1 LASEKE
7 SSRQGVRLLAGIGSA
22 LLAPGRALALAVLV
36 LLALLRTIDPA
47 FLEEARLR
55 SFDLEQRLYH
65 RVLEPAEVRVRVV
78 AIDEKSLRRHGQWPW
93 PRTLVARLVQKIA
106 AGEPRVLGVDILFS
120 ESDRLSP
127 GRLVESVPDI
137 PISIV
142 HELSLLPPNETPL
155 AAAFGS
161 VPTVLGL
168 GGTHEPPQGARRPS
182 PITPV
187 RERGANVRTF
197 LFKYSSL
204 VRDIPE
210 IDAAALGRGMILGEP
225 DAGGIVRRPPLMV
238 VGERNLVP
246 AFALEVLRV
255 AFGLHF
261 IEIAASSDG
270 IVGVQLEDLFLQ
282 TDSRGRAYPHF
293 AAPHADSLISAA
305 DLLDGSYNPEQLKDN
320 IVLLGVTG
328 VGLVE
333 TKETPIGLMPGT
345 EIHAQLIESI
355 LTGDLLRR
363 FPMLGRI
370 EVGLVLAAGL
380 LSIFVVPYS
389 RPRFAGLAL
398 VGLVA
403 LFLGSGFAAFRFA
416 NLLVDTV
423 YPAISAVVTFVIMLG
438 AHLRAAEAA
447 RRRLAV
453 ELAGEREAKARL
465 EGELNAARAIQM
477 GLLPRRFPG
486 RPQREDVEVYAVVEP
501 AQKVGGDLYDVL
513 MLDNRHLFF
522 AIADVSGHGIPAAL
536 FMAMSM
542 GVLRAATLRH
552 SEALD
557 QVFREANAE
566 ILAAS
571 DDLMREGTSMMFVT
585 VFAGVLDLATG
596 HIVYVNAGH
605 DSPFVRR
612 RDATAL
618 LLKTEGGPPLGT
630 VEHFP
635 YAVGRLQLASEEL
648 VLLYTDG
655 VVEAENREGRAYTI
669 ARLEEALASAPRGDA
684 VSVVELVRSDVR
696 RFIADAGQ
704 ADDLT
709 VLAVRWLAPG
719 PSTS

>member
-1 LASEKE
+1 M
-7 SSRQGVRLLAGIGSA
+7 RLLAGIGSA
-22 LLAPGRALALAVLV
+22 LSAPGRALALAVLA
-36 LLALLRTIDPA
+36 LLALLRAADPA

-55 SFDLEQRLYH
+55 GFDLEQRLYH

-78 AIDEKSLRRHGQWPW
+78 AIDEKSLQRYGQWPW
-93 PRTLVARLVQKIA
+93 PRTLVARLVRRIA

-137 PISIV
+137 PLSIV
-142 HELSLLPPNETPL
+142 HELSLLPANEAAL
-155 AAAFGS
+155 AAAFQS

-168 GGTHEPPQGARRPS
+168 GGTHEPPQAARRPS
-182 PITPV
+182 PITPI
-187 RERGANVRTF
+187 RERGAYVRRS
-197 LFKYSSL
+197 LIEYSSL

-210 IDAAALGRGMILGEP
+210 IDAAALGRGILLGGP
-225 DAGGIVRRPPLMV
+225 DAGGVVRRLPLID

-270 IVGVQLEDLFLQ
+270 IEGVQLEDLFLP

-293 AAPHADSLISAA
+293 APPHEKLISAA
-305 DLLDGSYNPEQLKDN
+305 DLLDGSYNPAQLKDD

-328 VGLVE
+328 VGLGN
-333 TKETPIGLMPGT
+333 TTETPIGPMPGT
-345 EIHAQLIESI
+345 EIHAQLIKSI

-363 FPMLGRI
+363 APMLDRI

-389 RPRFAGLAL
+389 RPRSAGLAL

-403 LFLGSGFAAFRFA
+403 LLLGSGFAAFRFA
-416 NLLVDTV
+416 NLLIDTF
-423 YPAISAVVTFVIMLG
+423 YPAISAVVIFVIMLG
-438 AHLRAAEAA
+438 AHLRAADSA
-447 RRRLAV
+447 RRRLAA
-453 ELAGEREAKARL
+453 ELAGEQEAKARL

-486 RPQREDVEVYAVVEP
+486 RPQRQDVEVYAVVEP

-513 MLDNRHLFF
+513 MLDQSRLFF

-566 ILAAS
+566 LLAAS

-596 HIVYVNAGH
+596 LIVYVNAGH

-612 RDATAL
+612 RDATARL
-618 LLKTEGGPPLGT
+618 LVTEGGPPLGT
-630 VEHFP
+630 VEDFP
-635 YAVGRLQLASEEL
+635 YAVGRLQLEPEEL

-655 VVEAENREGRAYTI
+655 VVEAENREGTAY
-669 ARLEEALASAPRGDA
+669 AMVRLEKVLASAPQGDA
-684 VSVVELVRSDVR
+684 KSVVELVRSDVR
-696 RFIADAGQ
+696 QFIADAGQ

-719 PSTS
+719 PSTA

>member
-1 LASEKE
+1 M
-7 SSRQGVRLLAGIGSA
+7 RLLAGIGSA
-22 LLAPGRALALAVLV
+22 LSAPGRALALAVLA
-36 LLALLRTIDPA
+36 LLALLRAVDPA

-55 SFDLEQRLYH
+55 GFDLEQRLYH

-78 AIDEKSLRRHGQWPW
+78 AIDEKSLQRYGQWPW
-93 PRTLVARLVQKIA
+93 PRTLVARLVRRIA

-137 PISIV
+137 PLSIV
-142 HELSLLPPNETPL
+142 HELSLLPANEAAL
-155 AAAFGS
+155 AAAFQS

-168 GGTHEPPQGARRPS
+168 GGTHEPPQAARRPS
-182 PITPV
+182 PITPI
-187 RERGANVRTF
+187 RERGAYVRKF
-197 LFKYSSL
+197 LIEYSSL

-210 IDAAALGRGMILGEP
+210 IDAAALGRGILLGGP
-225 DAGGIVRRPPLMV
+225 DAGGVVRRLPLIV

-246 AFALEVLRV
+246 AFALEILRV

-270 IVGVQLEDLFLQ
+270 IEGVQLEDLFLP

-293 AAPHADSLISAA
+293 APPHEKLISAA
-305 DLLDGSYNPEQLKDN
+305 DLLDGSYDPAQLKED

-328 VGLVE
+328 VGLGN
-333 TKETPIGLMPGT
+333 TTETPIGPMPGT
-345 EIHAQLIESI
+345 EIHAQLIKSI

-363 FPMLGRI
+363 VPMLDRI

-389 RPRFAGLAL
+389 RPRSAGLAL

-403 LFLGSGFAAFRFA
+403 LLLGSGFAAFRFA
-416 NLLVDTV
+416 NLLIDTF

-438 AHLRAAEAA
+438 AHLRAADSA
-447 RRRLAV
+447 RRRLAA
-453 ELAGEREAKARL
+453 ELAGEQEAKARL

-486 RPQREDVEVYAVVEP
+486 RPQRQDVEVYAVVEP

-513 MLDNRHLFF
+513 MLDQSRLFF

-596 HIVYVNAGH
+596 LVVYVNAGH

-618 LLKTEGGPPLGT
+618 RLETEGGPPLGT
-630 VEHFP
+630 VEDFP
-635 YAVGRLQLASEEL
+635 YAVAHLQLAPEEL

-655 VVEAENREGRAYTI
+655 VVEAENREGTAYAV
-669 ARLEEALASAPRGDA
+669 ARLEKVLASAPQGDA
-684 VSVVELVRSDVR
+684 KSIVELVRSDVR
-696 RFIADAGQ
+696 QFIADAGQ

-719 PSTS
+719 PSTA

>member
-1 LASEKE
+1 M
-7 SSRQGVRLLAGIGSA
+7 RLLAGIGSA

-36 LLALLRTIDPA
+36 LLALLRTVDTA

-55 SFDLEQRLYH
+55 GFDLEQRLYH

-78 AIDEKSLRRHGQWPW
+78 AIDEKSLRRYGQWPW
-93 PRTLVARLVQKIA
+93 PRTLVARLVRKIA
-106 AGEPRVLGVDILFS
+106 AGDPRVLGVDILFS

-137 PISIV
+137 PLSIV
-142 HELSLLPPNETPL
+142 HELSLLPANEAAL
-155 AAAFGS
+155 AAAFQS

-168 GGTHEPPQGARRPS
+168 GGTHEPPPGARKPS

-187 RERGANVRTF
+187 RERGAYVRTF

-210 IDAAALGRGMILGEP
+210 IDAAALGRGTILGEP
-225 DAGGIVRRPPLMV
+225 DSDGIVRRLPLMV

-246 AFALEVLRV
+246 AFALEILRV

-270 IVGVQLEDLFLQ
+270 IEGVQLEDLFLP

-293 AAPHADSLISAA
+293 AAPHAENLISAA
-305 DLLDGSYNPEQLKDN
+305 DLLGGSYNPAQLKDD

-328 VGLVE
+328 VGLVD

-363 FPMLGRI
+363 VPMLGRI

-389 RPRFAGLAL
+389 RPRIAGLAL

-403 LFLGSGFAAFRFA
+403 SFLGSGFAAFRFA

-423 YPAISAVVTFVIMLG
+423 YPAISAIVTFVIMLG

-447 RRRLAV
+447 RRRLAA
-453 ELAGEREAKARL
+453 ELAGEQEAKARL

-486 RPQREDVEVYAVVEP
+486 RPQRQDVEVYAVVEP

-513 MLDNRHLFF
+513 MLDQRRLFF

-596 HIVYVNAGH
+596 LIVYANAGH

-612 RDATAL
+612 RDATVL
-618 LLKTEGGPPLGT
+618 LLETEGGPPLGT

-635 YAVGRLQLASEEL
+635 YAVGRLQLAPEEL

-655 VVEAENREGRAYTI
+655 VVEAENREGTAYTI
-669 ARLEEALASAPRGDA
+669 ARLEKVLASAPQGDA
-684 VSVVELVRSDVR
+684 KSVVELVRSDVR
-696 RFIADAGQ
+696 QFIAEAGQ

-709 VLAVRWLAPG
+709 VLAVRWLTPG
-719 PSTS
+719 PSAC

>member
-1 LASEKE
+1 M
-7 SSRQGVRLLAGIGSA
+7 LAGIGSA

-55 SFDLEQRLYH
+55 GFDLEQRLYH

-78 AIDEKSLRRHGQWPW
+78 TIDEKSLRRHGQWPW

-142 HELSLLPPNETPL
+142 HELSLLPPNEAAL

-187 RERGANVRTF
+187 RERGATVRTF
-197 LFKYSSL
+197 LFNYSSL
-204 VRDIPE
+204 VRDLPE
-210 IDAAALGRGMILGEP
+210 IDAAALGRGMVVGAE
-225 DAGGIVRRPPLMV
+225 GIVRRVPLIV
-238 VGERNLVP
+238 IGERNLVP
-246 AFALEVLRV
+246 ALALEILRV

-261 IEIAASSDG
+261 IEIVASSDG
-270 IVGVQLEDLFLQ
+270 IEGVQLEDLFLP

-293 AAPHADSLISAA
+293 AAPHAENLISAA
-305 DLLDGSYNPEQLKDN
+305 DLLDGSYNPEQLKNN

-328 VGLVE
+328 VGLVG
-333 TKETPIGLMPGT
+333 TAETPIGAMPGT
-345 EIHAQLIESI
+345 EIYAQLIESI

-596 HIVYVNAGH
+596 LIVYVNAGH

-655 VVEAENREGRAYTI
+655 VVEAESREGRAYTV

-684 VSVVELVRSDVR
+684 KSVVELVRSDVR